1 MTADFAAALQ
11 ARGAVM
17 GDVHGMTLPLHF
29 GDPGRE
35 WRAAREGSA
44 VFAAT
49 YRALVQASGEDRI
62 TFLQGML
69 TNDVKALELGMGLYA
84 ALLTQQGR
92 VVSDMR
98 VFAENDRTLLD
109 VLAWR
114 RDAVRAAL
122 EQFIVADD
130 VELEAAAEAPAIG
143 IVGPFAAALAG
154 EMLGAEVKQGAAHTL
169 ARTTFESTPVLVMAV
184 SEAGVDALLFGAM
197 PDTAP
202 SLFAAAV
209 EAGAQPMGMTALD
222 VVRVERGVPWAGV
235 DMDESTLLMETGCDA
250 AISFTKGCYLG
261 QEVVERVAARGHV
274 NRHLTGL
281 LLDGPRLPAAGA
293 PLLAEGR
300 EVGYVTS
307 AVHSQALDRPIA
319 LAMVQRKHAAP
330 GERMEIQSGGSGIV
344 AALPFVPG
352 NTD

>member
-1 MTADFAAALQ
+1 MSADFDAALR
-11 ARGAVM
+11 ARGAVL
-17 GDVHGMTLPLHF
+17 GDAHGVTLPLHF

-44 VFAAT
+44 VFVAT
-49 YRALVQASGEDRI
+49 YRRLLQATGDDRI

-69 TNDVKALELGMGLYA
+69 TNDVKALEPGMGLYA

-92 VVSDMR
+92 VVSDLR
-98 VFAENDRTLLD
+98 VFVDGDRVLLD

-114 RDAVRAAL
+114 SDAVRQAL

-130 VELEAAAEAPAIG
+130 VELVAAAEIPVIG
-143 IVGPFAAALAG
+143 IVGPFAAAVAG
-154 EMLGAEVKQGAAHTL
+154 EMLGAPVNQGAAHTVS
-169 ARTTFESTPVLVMAV
+169 RSTFEGATVLVTAV
-184 SEAGVDALLFGAM
+184 REVGVDALLFNCPA
-197 PDTAP
+197 DTAP
-202 SLFAAAV
+202 PLFAAAV

-222 VVRVERGVPWAGV
+222 VIRVERGVPWAGV
-235 DMDESTLLMETGCDA
+235 DMDESTLLMETGCDT

-281 LLDGPRLPAAGA
+281 IIDGAELPAGGA
-293 PLLAEGR
+293 RLLAQGR

-330 GERMEIQSGGSGIV
+330 GERVEIQTNGSGTV
-344 AALPFVPG
+344 ATLPFVPG
-352 NTD
+352 TTD